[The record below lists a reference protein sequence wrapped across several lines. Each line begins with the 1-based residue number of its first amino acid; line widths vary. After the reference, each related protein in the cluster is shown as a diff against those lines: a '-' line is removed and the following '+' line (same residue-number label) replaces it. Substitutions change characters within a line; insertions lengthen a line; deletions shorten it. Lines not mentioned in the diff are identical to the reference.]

1 MSIWTSDHLLG
12 ERDVNYIVTTE
23 WSRALCVLK
32 PGGWRGTLPRFAE
45 FSLPRLMSFFSS
57 ISSDYSIVF
66 NESFCLWEKKMMSL
80 SDTFKRGFAR
90 SELMQNFMA
99 FLNAPEFLTR
109 IACFVSS
116 LEGNGIVE
124 MEAPRGDNGFQ

>member
-1 MSIWTSDHLLG
+1 MSIWISNHLLG

-32 PGGWRGTLPRFAE
+32 LGGWRGTLPRFAE
-45 FSLPRLMSFFSS
+45 FSPPQLMSFFSS

-66 NESFCLWEKKMMSL
+66 NEFLPVGEKNDVSVRHL
-80 SDTFKRGFAR
+80 KRGFAR

-116 LEGNGIVE
+116 PEGNGIVE
-124 MEAPRGDNGFQ
+124 MEAPRGDNGS